1 MQAAARLAGLEEPE
15 EYYDE
20 EDEPSEGM
28 SLQDLVNRNRVLA
41 QNDIL

>member
-28 SLQDLVNRNRVLA
+28 S
-41 QNDIL
+41 